1 MTIKKCSIED
11 IDKLTE
17 LNKQLI
23 EDENSDN
30 NMNLEELKSR
40 MSMFLQTDYYAY
52 FFLEDN
58 KVVGYALVNNNS
70 KPMYLRQF
78 LIERTYRRRHLG
90 CQAIELLIKELAVSE
105 IDTEVLS
112 WNETGLK
119 FWEDCGFVE
128 RSRYLRLSL

>member
-40 MSMFLQTDYYAY
+40 MSIFLQTDYYAY

-90 CQAIELLIKELAVSE
+90 RQAIELLIKELAVSE

>member
-40 MSMFLQTDYYAY
+40 MSMFLQNDYYAY

-90 CQAIELLIKELAVSE
+90 RQAIELLIKELAVSE

>member
-40 MSMFLQTDYYAY
+40 MSMFLQNDYYAD

-90 CQAIELLIKELAVSE
+90 RQAIELLIKELAVSE

>member
-90 CQAIELLIKELAVSE
+90 RQAIELLIKELAVSE

-119 FWEDCGFVE
+119 FWDDCGFVE

>member
-90 CQAIELLIKELAVSE
+90 RQAIELLIKELAVSE